1 MNNEEKYLTA
11 LEKARKIY
19 SENEPQHVIGV
30 ISKALE
36 EIFTKEEL
44 SPEPKYKNW
53 EELVNSGEVKRMMIL
68 IDKDNSYTIK
78 NSNSWVERKALS
90 TLKISQLISY
100 YGGEITPEEW
110 NDSDQWKYTINPTT
124 YGRELD
130 NAEFKIVKVTNRS
143 RYRFLAFHTLSQ
155 AELFLKN
162 NMDLVIDYYGT
173 ISSEN
178 NI

>member
-19 SENEPQHVIGV
+19 SQNESQLTGV
-30 ISKALE
+30 ILE

-53 EELVNSGEVKRMMIL
+53 EELVNSGEVKRMIVL
-68 IDKDNSYTIK
+68 IDKDSYTIK

-90 TLKISQLISY
+90 TLKISQLFPY

-110 NDSDQWKYTINPTT
+110 KDNDKWKYIIRPTT
-124 YGRELD
+124 YGKELD
-130 NAEFKIVKVTNRS
+130 NSEFKVISVMNRS
-143 RYRFLAFHTLSQ
+143 KYRFLAFHTLNQ

-173 ISSEN
+173 APSEDT
-178 NI
+178 I